1 MTDTPVTTG
10 EQVAETLH
18 RLGYLI
24 GQHDLPA
31 PRETRVRPVTE
42 WRRGQRLTVVHAD
55 VRLADLHELSRW
67 AELTHAAIT
76 QVPKRSDGLHVACT
90 VLGDVPLRMTAFGKA
105 LTP

>member
-1 MTDTPVTTG
+1 MTASPVVTTG

-24 GQHDLPA
+24 DQHDLPA
-31 PRETRVRPVTE
+31 PKVTE
-42 WRRGQRLTVVHAD
+42 IRTYAGVKVDLMFHSLGKFQRWVD
-55 VRLADLHELSRW
+55 VIDTAVQTSSH
-67 AELTHAAIT
+67 
-76 QVPKRSDGLHVACT
+76 PDGYQHVACT

>member
-1 MTDTPVTTG
+1 MTTSPVVTTG

-31 PRETRVRPVTE
+31 PKVTE
-42 WRRGQRLTVVHAD
+42 IRTYAGVKVDLMFHSLGKFQRWVDVIDTVIDTAVTTSSH
-55 VRLADLHELSRW
+55 
-67 AELTHAAIT
+67 
-76 QVPKRSDGLHVACT
+76 PDGYQHVACT
-90 VLGDVPLRMTAFGKA
+90 VLGDVPLRMTAWGKA

>member
-1 MTDTPVTTG
+1 MTDTLVTTG

-31 PRETRVRPVTE
+31 PEEVQVRKLSARVE
-42 WRRGQRLTVVHAD
+42 LENLH
-55 VRLADLHELSRW
+55 DLNRW
-67 AELTHAAIT
+67 AEAADAAVT
-76 QVPKRSDGLHVACT
+76 NSPHGSAWLHVACT

>member
-1 MTDTPVTTG
+1 MTTSPVVTTG

-31 PRETRVRPVTE
+31 PTE
-42 WRRGQRLTVVHAD
+42 LEIRTYAGVKVDVMLRGCPKLQ
-55 VRLADLHELSRW
+55 RW
-67 AELTHAAIT
+67 ADATDAAVT
-76 QVPKRSDGLHVACT
+76 TSPHYDGHQHVACT